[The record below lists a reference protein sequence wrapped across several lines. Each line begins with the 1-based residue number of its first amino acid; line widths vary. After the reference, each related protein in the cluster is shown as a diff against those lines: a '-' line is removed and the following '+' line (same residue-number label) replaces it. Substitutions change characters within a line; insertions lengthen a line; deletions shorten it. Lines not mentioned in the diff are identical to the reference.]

1 MKQTNLLHPA
11 SDECRRGLKSLP
23 LLWVV
28 ADRLPVAALCLV
40 LFMLLPLATSCG
52 SRPYPSSLLAADSLC
67 TADPERALSLLDS
80 LASDTQSLSLR
91 DRMYYRLLR
100 VKAADKAYMPHTSD
114 SLIRP
119 IVDHYVSGGDPH
131 LLPEALYYAGRV
143 YRDLGDSPQALDYFK
158 RSLDAMEGNDRPELR
173 GKVYSQTG
181 TLFFSQHAYAEALES
196 FKCSYQ
202 CNARR
207 CDTAGLVFS
216 CRDIGN
222 IYRCLDRVDSA
233 LHYFR
238 EACRLAKIIGRTD
251 LYRGVQ
257 SQKASLL
264 IDLGR
269 LDQAHAALKTALQEV
284 ARPDR
289 SGVYTIA
296 GKYYRTVGMLDS
308 AAWYYKEILR
318 TGTVYSKEIA
328 SRHLSL
334 IAYQK
339 KEIRQSMDYWHQH
352 LAYSDSVNR
361 LNHSEEVRQAHAVYN
376 YRLREKE
383 TLRLQKSNET
393 RRQQNIWLLF
403 SLSASAGLLLFFYFS
418 YRHRSRVLLYRLQ
431 RAESLKAEAY
441 RRSEQFKRENDKR
454 LASLEAEIQ
463 SLRHSQENMSAVR
476 ERLEK
481 EKKILCCTNRQVELE
496 QEKCRLL
503 EDTFFSSEVYLR
515 FKRMLASSSAP
526 SGQDWKDLQER
537 MDECYGKISSK
548 LSGLYRMS
556 VAELRICLL
565 VKAGF
570 RNKEIARLVGLS
582 AEGTTSV
589 RRRLYAKLFN
599 EKGDAKKLNEFISSL

>member
-28 ADRLPVAALCLV
+28 ADRLPVTALCLV

-67 TADPERALSLLDS
+67 TTDPERALSLLDS

-119 IVDHYVSGGDPH
+119 
-131 LLPEALYYAGRV
+131 
-143 YRDLGDSPQALDYFK
+143 SPQALDYFK

-222 IYRCLDRVDSA
+222 IYHCLDRVDSA

-318 TGTVYSKEIA
+318 TGTVYSKETA

-361 LNHSEEVRQAHAVYN
+361 LNHSEEVRQAHAVMRFTTTSCGKRKPCVCRN
-376 YRLREKE
+376 P
-383 TLRLQKSNET
+383 T
-393 RRQQNIWLLF
+393 RRGDSRIFGCYFPCPLQQVCYCSFIFLT
-403 SLSASAGLLLFFYFS
+403 AT
-418 YRHRSRVLLYRLQ
+418 VV
-431 RAESLKAEAY
+431 ES
-441 RRSEQFKRENDKR
+441 
-454 LASLEAEIQ
+454 
-463 SLRHSQENMSAVR
+463 
-476 ERLEK
+476 
-481 EKKILCCTNRQVELE
+481 CCTV
-496 QEKCRLL
+496 CR
-503 EDTFFSSEVYLR
+503 E
-515 FKRMLASSSAP
+515 P
-526 SGQDWKDLQER
+526 
-537 MDECYGKISSK
+537 
-548 LSGLYRMS
+548 
-556 VAELRICLL
+556 
-565 VKAGF
+565 
-570 RNKEIARLVGLS
+570 NH
-582 AEGTTSV
+582 
-589 RRRLYAKLFN
+589 
-599 EKGDAKKLNEFISSL
+599 

>member
-1 MKQTNLLHPA
+1 
-11 SDECRRGLKSLP
+11 
-23 LLWVV
+23 
-28 ADRLPVAALCLV
+28 
-40 LFMLLPLATSCG
+40 
-52 SRPYPSSLLAADSLC
+52 
-67 TADPERALSLLDS
+67 
-80 LASDTQSLSLR
+80 
-91 DRMYYRLLR
+91 
-100 VKAADKAYMPHTSD
+100 
-114 SLIRP
+114 
-119 IVDHYVSGGDPH
+119 
-131 LLPEALYYAGRV
+131 
-143 YRDLGDSPQALDYFK
+143 
-158 RSLDAMEGNDRPELR
+158 
-173 GKVYSQTG
+173 
-181 TLFFSQHAYAEALES
+181 
-196 FKCSYQ
+196 
-202 CNARR
+202 
-207 CDTAGLVFS
+207 
-216 CRDIGN
+216 
-222 IYRCLDRVDSA
+222 
-233 LHYFR
+233 
-238 EACRLAKIIGRTD
+238 
-251 LYRGVQ
+251 
-257 SQKASLL
+257 
-264 IDLGR
+264 
-269 LDQAHAALKTALQEV
+269 
-284 ARPDR
+284 
-289 SGVYTIA
+289 
-296 GKYYRTVGMLDS
+296 
-308 AAWYYKEILR
+308 
-318 TGTVYSKEIA
+318 
-328 SRHLSL
+328 
-334 IAYQK
+334 
-339 KEIRQSMDYWHQH
+339 MDYWHQH

-376 YRLREKE
+376 YQLREKE

-463 SLRHSQENMSAVR
+463 SLRHSQGNLSAVR

-515 FKRMLASSSAP
+515 F
-526 SGQDWKDLQER
+526 
-537 MDECYGKISSK
+537 ECYGKISSK